1 MSFMCRKMF
10 TRCYH
15 GHFVT
20 QYLQTRLISC
30 QKKKAQTIRQ
40 YLTSEQTLTS
50 RRPKKQNTLRIK
62 GTCFSTFSHYS
73 IQNKSLYRLRVAL
86 NTDSGFDM
94 RCLWFFYLVQV
105 FAKDA
110 QGKVTWKD
118 SPVWRDRSGSF
129 AWSSVDIVAM

>member
-10 TRCYH
+10 TRYYH
-15 GHFVT
+15 CHSVA
-20 QYLQTRLISC
+20 QYLQARHTSC
-30 QKKKAQTIRQ
+30 QKKKHQMIRQ
-40 YLTSEQTLTS
+40 YLTSEQTLAS

-94 RCLWFFYLVQV
+94 ALFVIFLLSSSICQRCTRKSHVERLASLE
-105 FAKDA
+105 
-110 QGKVTWKD
+110 
-118 SPVWRDRSGSF
+118 R
-129 AWSSVDIVAM
+129 